1 MVVTDKV
8 WRGPCQLHDHRKLS
22 TPDGKRPLRHG
33 RLGGTQLDDVL
44 AATVPDGNLDLVAL
58 LRIDMCISMFMVPS
72 PVGSMEEVLTY
83 GQHHVFDHLG
93 IHLSQIG
100 TPTLQTVGFS
110 AGLLT
115 ARIEDFNVTRILI
128 NMLLSMSCAAQPV
141 MTAVI

>member
-33 RLGGTQLDDVL
+33 RLGGF
-44 AATVPDGNLDLVAL
+44 AALDGNLDLVAL